1 MKRWR
6 IASAAVLAV
15 AGAWVLYHYP
25 PATST
30 FYPHCAFHDLTGL
43 DCPGCGTTRAL
54 YQLLHGNVGAAFR
67 LNAMLFPLMFVGAC
81 ATPSFL
87 RGRVPAFTMKPWF
100 GWGSFA
106 VIVGWWIARNV
117 AW

>member
-100 GWGSFA
+100 GWGSFV

>member
-1 MKRWR
+1 MKPWR
-6 IASAAVLAV
+6 IVSAILAGI

-25 PATST
+25 PATSS

-54 YQLLHGNVGAAFR
+54 HQLLHGNVGAALR

-81 ATPSFL
+81 AAPSIL
-87 RGRVPAFTMKPWF
+87 RGRTPDFVMKPWF
-100 GWGSFA
+100 GWGSFV
-106 VIVGWWIARNV
+106 VIVGWWIGRNV
-117 AW
+117 FL

>member
-1 MKRWR
+1 MPLLRG
-6 IASAAVLAV
+6 ISAAVLAV

-30 FYPHCAFHDLTGL
+30 FYPHCAFHDMTGL

-100 GWGSFA
+100 GWGSFV
-106 VIVGWWIARNV
+106 VIVGWWIGRNV
-117 AW
+117 PW